1 MNILLTGVTGFI
13 GKNLSVKL
21 LDDNHSVYAL
31 VRKNSSIK
39 EIDTRICVLVMD
51 ESYLGINEFINSNNI
66 EGIINLATYFV
77 ANHRHSDID
86 KLIDSNILFPLK
98 ILDSI
103 RDGNVKWFL
112 NTGTVWQNFNN
123 SNHYCPTN
131 LYSATKQS
139 LDDLIKFYDAVT
151 DCKFT
156 TLKVCDTFG
165 HNDTRKKL
173 VDVLFSLSKSD
184 LSKLDMTPGDQ
195 LLDILYI
202 DDVINGYLKLINHLN
217 SNDKS
222 KIKNE
227 YLLSSKKKI
236 KLKDLIKIFENV
248 LNKNLPIN
256 LGGKQY
262 RDREVMDPWNSGNLV
277 PGWKNSNTLEN
288 SIKIYI
294 NEKNK
299 K

>member
-13 GKNLSVKL
+13 GKNLSLKL
-21 LDDNHSVYAL
+21 LNDNHSVFAL
-31 VRKNSSIK
+31 VRKNSSLK
-39 EIDTRICVLVMD
+39 EIDTRICVLVMN
-51 ESYLGINEFINSNNI
+51 ESYLEINEFINSNNI

-77 ANHRHSDID
+77 ANHKYSDID
-86 KLIDSNILFPLK
+86 KLIDSNVLFPLK
-98 ILDSI
+98 ILESI
-103 RDGNVKWFL
+103 RDSNVKWFL

-139 LDDLIKFYDAVT
+139 LDDIIKFYDEVT

-156 TLKVCDTFG
+156 TLKICDTFG
-165 HNDTRKKL
+165 VNDTRKKL
-173 VDVLFSLSKSD
+173 MDTLYTLSEND
-184 LSKLDMTPGDQ
+184 FTKLDMTPGDQ

-202 DDVINGYLKLINHLN
+202 DDVINGFLKLINYLN
-217 SNDKS
+217 KNNKD

-227 YLLSSKKKI
+227 YILSSKNKI
-236 KLKDLIKIFENV
+236 KLKYLIKIFEKV
-248 LNKNLPIN
+248 VNKNLPIN
-256 LGGKQY
+256 LGANQY

-288 SIKIYI
+288 SIKNYI